1 MKFLEPKKQNKT
13 KQNKPHTHTHTSEIT
28 SSLIEY
34 KNSNYQTNKEW
45 GMKKS
50 CHLVATLGSNNLKPV
65 KMGLQYPQAFRDAR
79 EKSLLSMNDLR

>member
-1 MKFLEPKKQNKT
+1 MKFLETKKKKKT
-13 KQNKPHTHTHTSEIT
+13 THTSEIT
-28 SSLIEY
+28 STLIEY
-34 KNSNYQTNKEW
+34 KNSNYQNKKEQ

-50 CHLVATLGSNNLKPV
+50 CHLVATLGGNNLKPV

>member
-1 MKFLEPKKQNKT
+1 MKFLETKKTKQNKT
-13 KQNKPHTHTHTSEIT
+13 KKTTHTHTSEIT
-28 SSLIEY
+28 STLIEY
-34 KNSNYQTNKEW
+34 KNSNYQNKKEQ

-50 CHLVATLGSNNLKPV
+50 CHLVATLGGNNLKPV

>member
-1 MKFLEPKKQNKT
+1 MKFLETKKTKKNKT
-13 KQNKPHTHTHTSEIT
+13 KKTTHTHTSEIT
-28 SSLIEY
+28 STLIEY